1 MAFLVAERQIL
12 SQHKQNN
19 NLVVMVSKGIQ
30 FVDLVYKLHVGS
42 KNIIFT
48 FTGTLQISRGFL
60 FFFWLPLKRIFLKT
74 TLKFCDKDL
83 ILTSRV
89 YYNFSYHAID
99 LNEVIFDASFSW
111 NQGLVVPQLTTQ
123 SNPKN

>member
-1 MAFLVAERQIL
+1 MSTIPDKLKKTHTVQTNTSTLDPSIRSEFFLTLTKRGLNCPCSIIWSCISNASVPVAFLVAERQIL

-60 FFFWLPLKRIFLKT
+60 FFFWLPLKRIF
-74 TLKFCDKDL
+74 
-83 ILTSRV
+83 
-89 YYNFSYHAID
+89 
-99 LNEVIFDASFSW
+99 
-111 NQGLVVPQLTTQ
+111 
-123 SNPKN
+123 